1 MYAPPWIQTI
11 TGRGA
16 WIVDTTDVMD
26 ITDIE
31 YLDLRLGHIHVQVEA
46 VLVAVVVEV
55 AAPVQLEGAKTVTI
69 VMLHKQKYF
78 I

>member
-31 YLDLRLGHIHVQVEA
+31 HLDLRLGHIHVQVET

-55 AAPVQLEGAKTVTI
+55 PAPVQLEGVKTILYALLV
-69 VMLHKQKYF
+69 L
-78 I
+78 

>member
-16 WIVDTTDVMD
+16 WIVDTVDVMD
-26 ITDIE
+26 IKDIE
-31 YLDLRLGHIHVQVEA
+31 YLDLRLGHIHVQVET

-55 AAPVQLEGAKTVTI
+55 AAPVQLEGVKTILCVDNDDCTD
-69 VMLHKQKYF
+69 
-78 I
+78 